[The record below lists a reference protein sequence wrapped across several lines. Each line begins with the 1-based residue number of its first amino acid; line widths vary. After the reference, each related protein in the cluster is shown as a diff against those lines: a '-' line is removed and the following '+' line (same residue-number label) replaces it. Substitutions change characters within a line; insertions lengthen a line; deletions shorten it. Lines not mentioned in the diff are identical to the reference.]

1 MKKLIGIICSLLICG
16 TLFTSF
22 SPSLDGRAIVA
33 EEGVLPQG
41 LFAKAFGYLP
51 GDSISVTSLSSKE
64 SVDILVIGALQ
75 SKEGIAIL
83 LSPEAAVALGISKTT
98 NNVVKITKRSGQLD
112 EAVVGTAVIGSA
124 AEDFASY
131 DNSEETDDD
140 DEEVA
145 EEFIDEDSVNFAV
158 AAESKVEE
166 TPVDS
171 EAVEADVEYISA
183 TEPEAEEVVAEV
195 EQADEITDEE
205 VVAEV
210 EKADEIT
217 GEKVVAEVENADET
231 TVEKDVVVITPTEE
245 AAEEDSLPEEA
256 VAAAP
261 EAEEKSAEEVVEEL
275 VEDEEVIAEE
285 YVEADDLYDFDDE
298 TEKVAAPFDEA
309 LNEDY
314 DAVKPAE
321 DAVAAVEKA
330 EESEVEKT
338 SETLEEEVIAEA
350 FDESKV
356 AAEEDAVV
364 AETEKTSD
372 TDEDESYEPIV
383 LVPASANPP
392 VAEEKNVDDAETAA
406 SVEETAQPVVSTA
419 SDSFNFDKY
428 IVSSLSELE
437 KGKYYVQIA
446 MLGSEDNIRST
457 IKKYGKQYPIT
468 LVPLASGKGYQFLI
482 GSLNMDEYGTVLNR
496 FKSYGYKDAFL
507 RRIK

>member
-131 DNSEETDDD
+131 DNSEETDDE

-195 EQADEITDEE
+195 E
-205 VVAEV
+205 
-210 EKADEIT
+210 KADEIT
-217 GEKVVAEVENADET
+217 GEKVVTEVEKADET
-231 TVEKDVVVITPTEE
+231 TGEKDVVVITPTEE

-261 EAEEKSAEEVVEEL
+261 EAEEKSAEEVVEEP
-275 VEDEEVIAEE
+275 VEDEEEVIAEE

-314 DAVKPAE
+314 DAVKTAE

-330 EESEVEKT
+330 EESEAEET
-338 SETLEEEVIAEA
+338 SEALEEEVIAET

-356 AAEEDAVV
+356 VAEEDAVV

-372 TDEDESYEPIV
+372 SDEDESYEPIV

-392 VAEEKNVDDAETAA
+392 VAEEKNVEDAETAA

>member
-195 EQADEITDEE
+195 EQADEITGEK

-210 EKADEIT
+210 EKADETT
-217 GEKVVAEVENADET
+217 GEKDI
-231 TVEKDVVVITPTEE
+231 VVITPTEE
-245 AAEEDSLPEEA
+245 AAEENSLPEEA

-275 VEDEEVIAEE
+275 VEDEEEVIAEE

-330 EESEVEKT
+330 EESEAEKT

-350 FDESKV
+350 FDESNV

-372 TDEDESYEPIV
+372 SDEDESYEPIV

-428 IVSSLSELE
+428 IVSSLSDLE

>member
-183 TEPEAEEVVAEV
+183 TEPETEEVV
-195 EQADEITDEE
+195 T
-205 VVAEV
+205 EV

-217 GEKVVAEVENADET
+217 GEKVVAEVEKADET
-231 TVEKDVVVITPTEE
+231 TAEKDVIVITPTEE
-245 AAEEDSLPEEA
+245 AVEENSLPEEA

-275 VEDEEVIAEE
+275 VEDEEEVIAEE

-330 EESEVEKT
+330 EESEAEKT
-338 SETLEEEVIAEA
+338 SEALEEEVIAEA

-392 VAEEKNVDDAETAA
+392 VAEEKNVEDAETAA

>member
-195 EQADEITDEE
+195 E
-205 VVAEV
+205 
-210 EKADEIT
+210 KADEIT
-217 GEKVVAEVENADET
+217 GEKVVAEVEKADET
-231 TVEKDVVVITPTEE
+231 TAEKDVVVITPTEE
-245 AAEEDSLPEEA
+245 AAEENSLPEEA

-275 VEDEEVIAEE
+275 VEDEEEVIAEE

-330 EESEVEKT
+330 EESETEKT

-372 TDEDESYEPIV
+372 SDEDESYEPIV

-392 VAEEKNVDDAETAA
+392 VAEEKNVEDAETAA

-428 IVSSLSELE
+428 IVSSLSDLE

>member
-195 EQADEITDEE
+195 E
-205 VVAEV
+205 
-210 EKADEIT
+210 K
-217 GEKVVAEVENADET
+217 ADET
-231 TVEKDVVVITPTEE
+231 TGEKDVVVITPTEE
-245 AAEEDSLPEEA
+245 AAEENSLPEEA

-275 VEDEEVIAEE
+275 VEDEEEVIAEE

-330 EESEVEKT
+330 EESETEKT

-372 TDEDESYEPIV
+372 SDEDESYEPIV

-392 VAEEKNVDDAETAA
+392 VAEEKNVEDAETAA

-428 IVSSLSELE
+428 IVSSLSDLE

>member
-195 EQADEITDEE
+195 E
-205 VVAEV
+205 
-210 EKADEIT
+210 KADEIT
-217 GEKVVAEVENADET
+217 GEKVVAEVEKADET
-231 TVEKDVVVITPTEE
+231 TAEKDVVVITPTEE

-275 VEDEEVIAEE
+275 VEDEEEVIAEE

-330 EESEVEKT
+330 EESEAEKT
-338 SETLEEEVIAEA
+338 SETLEEEVIAET

-356 AAEEDAVV
+356 VAEEDAVV

-372 TDEDESYEPIV
+372 SDEDESYEPIV

-392 VAEEKNVDDAETAA
+392 VAEEKNVEDAETAA

-428 IVSSLSELE
+428 IVSSLSDLE

>member
-195 EQADEITDEE
+195 EQADET
-205 VVAEV
+205 
-210 EKADEIT
+210 T
-217 GEKVVAEVENADET
+217 G
-231 TVEKDVVVITPTEE
+231 EKDVVVITPTEE
-245 AAEEDSLPEEA
+245 AAEEDSFPEEA

-275 VEDEEVIAEE
+275 VEDEEEVIAEE

-321 DAVAAVEKA
+321 DAVAAVEKP
-330 EESEVEKT
+330 EESETEKT
-338 SETLEEEVIAEA
+338 SEALEEEVIAEA

-372 TDEDESYEPIV
+372 SDEDESYEPIV

-392 VAEEKNVDDAETAA
+392 VAEEKNDEDAETAA

-428 IVSSLSELE
+428 IVSSLSDLE

>member
-145 EEFIDEDSVNFAV
+145 EEFIDDDSVNFAV

-195 EQADEITDEE
+195 E
-205 VVAEV
+205 
-210 EKADEIT
+210 K
-217 GEKVVAEVENADET
+217 ADET
-231 TVEKDVVVITPTEE
+231 TAEKDVVVITPTEE
-245 AAEEDSLPEEA
+245 AVEENSLPEEA

-275 VEDEEVIAEE
+275 VEDEEEVIAEE

-298 TEKVAAPFDEA
+298 TEKVAAPFDET

-330 EESEVEKT
+330 EESETEKT

-372 TDEDESYEPIV
+372 SDEDESYEPIV

-392 VAEEKNVDDAETAA
+392 VAEEKNVEDAETAA

-428 IVSSLSELE
+428 IVSSLSDLE

>member
-131 DNSEETDDD
+131 DNSEDTDDD

-195 EQADEITDEE
+195 EQADEITGEK

-210 EKADEIT
+210 EKADE
-217 GEKVVAEVENADET
+217 T
-231 TVEKDVVVITPTEE
+231 TAEKDVVVITPTEE
-245 AAEEDSLPEEA
+245 TAEEDSLPEEA

-275 VEDEEVIAEE
+275 VEDEEEVIAEE

-330 EESEVEKT
+330 EESETEKT
-338 SETLEEEVIAEA
+338 SETLEEEVIAET

-372 TDEDESYEPIV
+372 SDEDESYEPIV

-392 VAEEKNVDDAETAA
+392 VAEEKNVEDAETAA

-428 IVSSLSELE
+428 IVSSLSDLE

>member
-145 EEFIDEDSVNFAV
+145 EEFIDDDSVNFAV

-195 EQADEITDEE
+195 E
-205 VVAEV
+205 
-210 EKADEIT
+210 KADEIT
-217 GEKVVAEVENADET
+217 GEKVVAEVEKADET
-231 TVEKDVVVITPTEE
+231 TAEKDVVVITPTEE
-245 AAEEDSLPEEA
+245 AVEENSLPEEA

-275 VEDEEVIAEE
+275 VEDEEEVIAEE

-330 EESEVEKT
+330 EESEAEKT
-338 SETLEEEVIAEA
+338 SETLEEEVIAET

-372 TDEDESYEPIV
+372 SDEDESYEPIV

-392 VAEEKNVDDAETAA
+392 VAEEKNVEDAETAA

-428 IVSSLSELE
+428 IVSSLSDLE

>member
-195 EQADEITDEE
+195 EKADEITDEK

-210 EKADEIT
+210 EKADETT
-217 GEKVVAEVENADET
+217 G
-231 TVEKDVVVITPTEE
+231 EKDVVVITPTEE

-275 VEDEEVIAEE
+275 VEDEEEVIAEE

-330 EESEVEKT
+330 EESETEKT

-428 IVSSLSELE
+428 IVSSLSDLE

>member
-195 EQADEITDEE
+195 EQADEIT
-205 VVAEV
+205 
-210 EKADEIT
+210 
-217 GEKVVAEVENADET
+217 GEKVVAEVEQADET
-231 TVEKDVVVITPTEE
+231 TAEKDVVVITPTEE
-245 AAEEDSLPEEA
+245 AAEENSLPEEA

-261 EAEEKSAEEVVEEL
+261 EAEEKSAEEVVEEP
-275 VEDEEVIAEE
+275 VEDEEEVIAEE
-285 YVEADDLYDFDDE
+285 YVEADDLYDFDDK

-330 EESEVEKT
+330 EESETEKT
-338 SETLEEEVIAEA
+338 SETLEEEVIAET

-356 AAEEDAVV
+356 VAEEDAVV

-392 VAEEKNVDDAETAA
+392 VAEEKNVEDAETAA

-428 IVSSLSELE
+428 IVSSLSDLE

>member
-195 EQADEITDEE
+195 EQADEITGEK

-210 EKADEIT
+210 EKADE
-217 GEKVVAEVENADET
+217 T
-231 TVEKDVVVITPTEE
+231 TAEKDVVVITPTEE

-275 VEDEEVIAEE
+275 VEDEEEVIAEE

-321 DAVAAVEKA
+321 DAVAAVEKP
-330 EESEVEKT
+330 EESEAEKK
-338 SETLEEEVIAEA
+338 SEALEEEVIAEA
-350 FDESKV
+350 FDESNV

-428 IVSSLSELE
+428 IVSSLSDLE

>member
-183 TEPEAEEVVAEV
+183 TEPEAEEVV
-195 EQADEITDEE
+195 T
-205 VVAEV
+205 EV

-217 GEKVVAEVENADET
+217 GEKVVAEVEKADET
-231 TVEKDVVVITPTEE
+231 TAEKDVVVITPTEE

-275 VEDEEVIAEE
+275 VEDEEEVIAEE

-330 EESEVEKT
+330 EESETEKT

-392 VAEEKNVDDAETAA
+392 VAEEKNVEDAETAA

-428 IVSSLSELE
+428 IVSSLSDLK

>member
-131 DNSEETDDD
+131 DNSEETDDE

-183 TEPEAEEVVAEV
+183 TEPEAEEVV
-195 EQADEITDEE
+195 T
-205 VVAEV
+205 EV

-217 GEKVVAEVENADET
+217 GEKVVAEVEKADET
-231 TVEKDVVVITPTEE
+231 TAEKDVVVITPTEE

-275 VEDEEVIAEE
+275 VEDEEEVIAEE

-330 EESEVEKT
+330 EESETEKT
-338 SETLEEEVIAEA
+338 SESLKEEVIAET

-356 AAEEDAVV
+356 VAEEDAVV

-392 VAEEKNVDDAETAA
+392 VAEEKNVEDAETAA

-428 IVSSLSELE
+428 IVSSLSDLE

>member
-195 EQADEITDEE
+195 E
-205 VVAEV
+205 
-210 EKADEIT
+210 KADEIT
-217 GEKVVAEVENADET
+217 GEKVVAEVEKADET
-231 TVEKDVVVITPTEE
+231 TAEKDVVVITPTEE

-275 VEDEEVIAEE
+275 VEDEEEVIAEE

-330 EESEVEKT
+330 EESEAEET
-338 SETLEEEVIAEA
+338 SEALEEEVIAET
-350 FDESKV
+350 FDESNV

-364 AETEKTSD
+364 AEKEKTSD
-372 TDEDESYEPIV
+372 SDEDESYEPIV

-392 VAEEKNVDDAETAA
+392 VAEEKNDEDAETAA

-428 IVSSLSELE
+428 IVSSLSDLE

>member
-183 TEPEAEEVVAEV
+183 TEPEAEEVV
-195 EQADEITDEE
+195 T
-205 VVAEV
+205 EV

-217 GEKVVAEVENADET
+217 GEKVVAEVEKADET
-231 TVEKDVVVITPTEE
+231 TAEKDVVVITPTEE

-275 VEDEEVIAEE
+275 VEDEEEVIAEE

-330 EESEVEKT
+330 EESETEKT
-338 SETLEEEVIAEA
+338 SETLEEEVIAET

-372 TDEDESYEPIV
+372 SDEDESYEPIV

-392 VAEEKNVDDAETAA
+392 VAEEKNVEDAETAA

-428 IVSSLSELE
+428 IVSSLSDLE

>member
-183 TEPEAEEVVAEV
+183 TEPEAEEVV
-195 EQADEITDEE
+195 T
-205 VVAEV
+205 EV

-217 GEKVVAEVENADET
+217 GEKVVAEVEKADET
-231 TVEKDVVVITPTEE
+231 TAEKDVVVITPTEE
-245 AAEEDSLPEEA
+245 AAEENSLPEEA

-275 VEDEEVIAEE
+275 VEDEEEVIAEE

-330 EESEVEKT
+330 EESETEKT

-428 IVSSLSELE
+428 IVSSLSDLE

>member
-195 EQADEITDEE
+195 EKADEITDEK

-210 EKADEIT
+210 EKADETT
-217 GEKVVAEVENADET
+217 G
-231 TVEKDVVVITPTEE
+231 EKDVVVITPTEE

-275 VEDEEVIAEE
+275 VEDEEEVIAEE

-330 EESEVEKT
+330 EESETEKT
-338 SETLEEEVIAEA
+338 SEALEEEVIAEA

-372 TDEDESYEPIV
+372 SDEDESYEPIV

-392 VAEEKNVDDAETAA
+392 VAEEKNVEDAETAA

-428 IVSSLSELE
+428 IVSSLSDLE

>member
-131 DNSEETDDD
+131 DNSEETDDY

-195 EQADEITDEE
+195 EQADEITGEK

-210 EKADEIT
+210 EKADE
-217 GEKVVAEVENADET
+217 T
-231 TVEKDVVVITPTEE
+231 TAEKDVVVITPTEE

-285 YVEADDLYDFDDE
+285 YVEADDLYDFDDK

-321 DAVAAVEKA
+321 DAVVAVEKA
-330 EESEVEKT
+330 EESETEKT

-392 VAEEKNVDDAETAA
+392 VAEEKNVEDAETAA

-428 IVSSLSELE
+428 IVSSLSDLE

>member
-195 EQADEITDEE
+195 E
-205 VVAEV
+205 
-210 EKADEIT
+210 KADEIT
-217 GEKVVAEVENADET
+217 GEKVVAEVEKADET
-231 TVEKDVVVITPTEE
+231 TAEKDVVVITPTEE

-275 VEDEEVIAEE
+275 VEDEEEVIAEE

-330 EESEVEKT
+330 EESETEKT

-372 TDEDESYEPIV
+372 SDEDESYEPIV

-392 VAEEKNVDDAETAA
+392 VAEEKNVEDAETAA

-428 IVSSLSELE
+428 IVSSLSDLE

>member
-131 DNSEETDDD
+131 DNSEDTDDD

-195 EQADEITDEE
+195 EQADEITGEK

-210 EKADEIT
+210 EKADE
-217 GEKVVAEVENADET
+217 T
-231 TVEKDVVVITPTEE
+231 TAEKDVVVITPTEE
-245 AAEEDSLPEEA
+245 TAEEDSLPEEA

-275 VEDEEVIAEE
+275 VEDEEEVIAEE

-330 EESEVEKT
+330 EESETEKT

-372 TDEDESYEPIV
+372 SDEDESYEPIV

-392 VAEEKNVDDAETAA
+392 VAEEKNVEDAETAA

-428 IVSSLSELE
+428 IVSSLSDLE

>member
-145 EEFIDEDSVNFAV
+145 EEFIDDDSVNFAV

-195 EQADEITDEE
+195 E
-205 VVAEV
+205 
-210 EKADEIT
+210 KADEIT
-217 GEKVVAEVENADET
+217 GEKVIAEVEKADET
-231 TVEKDVVVITPTEE
+231 TAEKDVVVITPTEE

-275 VEDEEVIAEE
+275 VEDEEEVIAEE

-330 EESEVEKT
+330 EESEAEKK
-338 SETLEEEVIAEA
+338 SEALEEEVIAEA

-372 TDEDESYEPIV
+372 SDEDESYEPIV

-392 VAEEKNVDDAETAA
+392 VAEEKNVEDAETAA

-428 IVSSLSELE
+428 IVSSLSDLE

>member
-195 EQADEITDEE
+195 E
-205 VVAEV
+205 
-210 EKADEIT
+210 KADEIT
-217 GEKVVAEVENADET
+217 GEKVVAEVEKADET
-231 TVEKDVVVITPTEE
+231 TAEKDVVVITPTEE

-261 EAEEKSAEEVVEEL
+261 EAEEKSAEEVVEEP
-275 VEDEEVIAEE
+275 VEDEEEVIAEE

-330 EESEVEKT
+330 EESEAEKT
-338 SETLEEEVIAEA
+338 SETLEEEVIAET

-372 TDEDESYEPIV
+372 SDEDESYEPIV

-392 VAEEKNVDDAETAA
+392 VAEEKNVEDAETAA

-428 IVSSLSELE
+428 IVSSLSDLE

>member
-183 TEPEAEEVVAEV
+183 TEPEAEEVV
-195 EQADEITDEE
+195 T
-205 VVAEV
+205 EV

-217 GEKVVAEVENADET
+217 GEKVVAEVEKADET
-231 TVEKDVVVITPTEE
+231 TAEKDVVVITPTEE

-275 VEDEEVIAEE
+275 VEDEEEVIAEE

-330 EESEVEKT
+330 EESEAEKK
-338 SETLEEEVIAEA
+338 SEALEEEVIAEA

-392 VAEEKNVDDAETAA
+392 VAEEKNVEDAETAA

-428 IVSSLSELE
+428 IVSSLSDLE

>member
-195 EQADEITDEE
+195 EQADETTGEKD
-205 VVAEV
+205 VAEV
-210 EKADEIT
+210 EKADE
-217 GEKVVAEVENADET
+217 T
-231 TVEKDVVVITPTEE
+231 TAEKDVVVITPTEE
-245 AAEEDSLPEEA
+245 AVEENSLPEEA

-275 VEDEEVIAEE
+275 VEDEEEVIAEE

-330 EESEVEKT
+330 EESETEKT

-372 TDEDESYEPIV
+372 SDEDESYEPIV

-392 VAEEKNVDDAETAA
+392 VAEEKNVEDAETAA

-428 IVSSLSELE
+428 IVSSLSDLE

>member
-195 EQADEITDEE
+195 EKADEITDEK

-210 EKADEIT
+210 EKADETT
-217 GEKVVAEVENADET
+217 G
-231 TVEKDVVVITPTEE
+231 EKDVVVITPTEE
-245 AAEEDSLPEEA
+245 AAEEDSFPEEA

-330 EESEVEKT
+330 EESETEKT
-338 SETLEEEVIAEA
+338 SETLEEEVIAET

-372 TDEDESYEPIV
+372 SDEDESYEPIV

-392 VAEEKNVDDAETAA
+392 VAEEKNVEDAETAA

-428 IVSSLSELE
+428 IVSSLSDLE

>member
-195 EQADEITDEE
+195 EQADEITGEK

-210 EKADEIT
+210 EKADETT
-217 GEKVVAEVENADET
+217 G
-231 TVEKDVVVITPTEE
+231 EKDVVVITPTEE

-261 EAEEKSAEEVVEEL
+261 EAEEKSAEEVVEEP
-275 VEDEEVIAEE
+275 VEDEEEVIAEE

-330 EESEVEKT
+330 EESEAEKT
-338 SETLEEEVIAEA
+338 SETLEEEVIAET

-372 TDEDESYEPIV
+372 SDEDESYEPIV

-392 VAEEKNVDDAETAA
+392 VAEEKNVEDAETAA

-428 IVSSLSELE
+428 IVSSLSDLE

>member
-195 EQADEITDEE
+195 E
-205 VVAEV
+205 
-210 EKADEIT
+210 KADEIT
-217 GEKVVAEVENADET
+217 GEKVVTEVEKADET
-231 TVEKDVVVITPTEE
+231 TGEKDVVVITPTEE

-275 VEDEEVIAEE
+275 VEDEEEVIAEE

-314 DAVKPAE
+314 DAVKTAE

-330 EESEVEKT
+330 EESEAEET
-338 SETLEEEVIAEA
+338 SEALEEEVIAET

-356 AAEEDAVV
+356 VAEEDAVV

-392 VAEEKNVDDAETAA
+392 VAEEKNVEDAETAA

-428 IVSSLSELE
+428 IVSSLSDLE

>member
-183 TEPEAEEVVAEV
+183 TEPEAEEVVTEV
-195 EQADEITDEE
+195 EQ
-205 VVAEV
+205 
-210 EKADEIT
+210 ADEIT
-217 GEKVVAEVENADET
+217 GEKVVAEVEKADET
-231 TVEKDVVVITPTEE
+231 TGEKDVVVITPTEE
-245 AAEEDSLPEEA
+245 AAEENSLPEEA

-261 EAEEKSAEEVVEEL
+261 EAEEKSAEEVVEEP
-275 VEDEEVIAEE
+275 VEDEEEVIAEE

-330 EESEVEKT
+330 EESETEKT
-338 SETLEEEVIAEA
+338 SEALEEEVIAEA

-372 TDEDESYEPIV
+372 SDEDESYEPIV

-392 VAEEKNVDDAETAA
+392 VAEEKNVEDAETAA

-419 SDSFNFDKY
+419 SDSFNFDQY
-428 IVSSLSELE
+428 IVSSLSDLE

>member
-131 DNSEETDDD
+131 DNSEETDDE

-195 EQADEITDEE
+195 EQADEITGEK

-210 EKADEIT
+210 EKADE
-217 GEKVVAEVENADET
+217 T
-231 TVEKDVVVITPTEE
+231 TAEKDVVVITPTEE

-275 VEDEEVIAEE
+275 VEDEEEVIAEE
-285 YVEADDLYDFDDE
+285 YVEADDLYDFDDK

-330 EESEVEKT
+330 EESEAEKT
-338 SETLEEEVIAEA
+338 SEALEEEVIAEA

-356 AAEEDAVV
+356 AAEKDAVV

-372 TDEDESYEPIV
+372 SDEDESYEPIV

-392 VAEEKNVDDAETAA
+392 VAEEKNVEDAETTA

-428 IVSSLSELE
+428 IVSSLSDLE

>member
-183 TEPEAEEVVAEV
+183 IEPEAEEVVAEV
-195 EQADEITDEE
+195 EQADETTGEKD
-205 VVAEV
+205 VAEV
-210 EKADEIT
+210 EKADE
-217 GEKVVAEVENADET
+217 T
-231 TVEKDVVVITPTEE
+231 TAEKDVVVITPTEE

-275 VEDEEVIAEE
+275 VEDEEEVIAEE

-330 EESEVEKT
+330 EESETEKT

-428 IVSSLSELE
+428 IVSSLSDLE

>member
-183 TEPEAEEVVAEV
+183 IEPEAEEVVAEV
-195 EQADEITDEE
+195 EQADETTGEKD
-205 VVAEV
+205 VAEV
-210 EKADEIT
+210 EKADE
-217 GEKVVAEVENADET
+217 T
-231 TVEKDVVVITPTEE
+231 TAEKDVVVITPTEE

-275 VEDEEVIAEE
+275 VEDEEEVIAEE
-285 YVEADDLYDFDDE
+285 YVEADDLYDFGDE

-330 EESEVEKT
+330 EESETEKT

-372 TDEDESYEPIV
+372 SDEDESYEPIV

-428 IVSSLSELE
+428 IVSSLSDLE

>member
-145 EEFIDEDSVNFAV
+145 EEFIDDDSVNFAV

-195 EQADEITDEE
+195 E
-205 VVAEV
+205 
-210 EKADEIT
+210 KADEIT
-217 GEKVVAEVENADET
+217 GEKVVAEVEKADET
-231 TVEKDVVVITPTEE
+231 TAEKDVVVITPTEE
-245 AAEEDSLPEEA
+245 AVEENSLPEEA

-275 VEDEEVIAEE
+275 VEDEEEVIAEE

-330 EESEVEKT
+330 EESETEKT
-338 SETLEEEVIAEA
+338 SETLEEEVIAET

-372 TDEDESYEPIV
+372 SDEDESYEPIV

-392 VAEEKNVDDAETAA
+392 VAEEKNVEDAETTA

-428 IVSSLSELE
+428 IVSSLSDLE

>member
-195 EQADEITDEE
+195 E
-205 VVAEV
+205 
-210 EKADEIT
+210 K
-217 GEKVVAEVENADET
+217 ADET
-231 TVEKDVVVITPTEE
+231 TAEKDVVVITPTEE

-261 EAEEKSAEEVVEEL
+261 EAEEKSAEEVVEEP

-330 EESEVEKT
+330 EESETEKT

-392 VAEEKNVDDAETAA
+392 VAEEKNVEDAETAA

-428 IVSSLSELE
+428 IVSSLSDLE

>member
-195 EQADEITDEE
+195 E
-205 VVAEV
+205 
-210 EKADEIT
+210 KADEIT
-217 GEKVVAEVENADET
+217 GEKVVAEVEKADET
-231 TVEKDVVVITPTEE
+231 TGEKDVVVITPTEE

-261 EAEEKSAEEVVEEL
+261 EAEEKSAEEVVEEP
-275 VEDEEVIAEE
+275 VEDEEEVIAEE

-330 EESEVEKT
+330 EESEAEKT

-372 TDEDESYEPIV
+372 SDEDESYEPIV

-392 VAEEKNVDDAETAA
+392 VAEEKNVEDAETAA

-428 IVSSLSELE
+428 IVSSLSDLE

>member
-145 EEFIDEDSVNFAV
+145 EEFIDDDSVNFAV

-195 EQADEITDEE
+195 E
-205 VVAEV
+205 
-210 EKADEIT
+210 KADEIT
-217 GEKVVAEVENADET
+217 GEKVVAEVEKADET
-231 TVEKDVVVITPTEE
+231 TAEKDVVVITPTEE

-275 VEDEEVIAEE
+275 VEDEEEVIAEE

-330 EESEVEKT
+330 EESEAEKT

-372 TDEDESYEPIV
+372 SDEDESYEPIV

-392 VAEEKNVDDAETAA
+392 VAEEKNVEDAETAA

-428 IVSSLSELE
+428 IVSSLSDLE

>member
-158 AAESKVEE
+158 AAESRVEE

-195 EQADEITDEE
+195 EKADETTAEKD
-205 VVAEV
+205 VAEV
-210 EKADEIT
+210 EKADETT
-217 GEKVVAEVENADET
+217 G
-231 TVEKDVVVITPTEE
+231 EKDVVVITPTEE

-275 VEDEEVIAEE
+275 VEDEEEVIAEE

-321 DAVAAVEKA
+321 DAVAAVEKP
-330 EESEVEKT
+330 EESETEKT
-338 SETLEEEVIAEA
+338 SEALEEEVIAEA

-356 AAEEDAVV
+356 AAAEDAVV

-392 VAEEKNVDDAETAA
+392 VAEEKNVEDAETAA

-428 IVSSLSELE
+428 IVSSLSDLE

>member
-195 EQADEITDEE
+195 E
-205 VVAEV
+205 
-210 EKADEIT
+210 KADEIT

-231 TVEKDVVVITPTEE
+231 TAEKDVVVITPTEE
-245 AAEEDSLPEEA
+245 AVEENSLPEEA

-275 VEDEEVIAEE
+275 VEDEEEVIAEE

-330 EESEVEKT
+330 EESEAEKT
-338 SETLEEEVIAEA
+338 SEALEEEVIAET

-372 TDEDESYEPIV
+372 SDEDESYEPIV

-428 IVSSLSELE
+428 IVSSLSDLE